1 MTVRRGISLIE
12 LLVAMVLFAIV
23 ASLAMMVFANQNRSF
38 KMESERAE
46 AALMA
51 KGTLD
56 ELTHA
61 VRMTGSN
68 LPDSTGGIRIWR
80 NGVAESTTFVMYEL
94 GGQDTLTGYTYDTI
108 TKLLHLKITDSKRFS
123 DQGFVL
129 IPLTVPPS
137 PISKNYTVPIQT
149 RMTSKCGDSLILN
162 ATPLAAVGS
171 ITTNPNTQIYN
182 IDFVTYLKRNDTLF
196 VHRNRQRSTAFA
208 VGIDTLEF
216 LYWHPEV
223 GWKPTLWTGTDPALA
238 NQFDKVNIRLVT
250 RNLTYDAKRFQQDSN
265 SRGYNFSVLET
276 EVSLRNTRLVN
287 Q

>member
-1 MTVRRGISLIE
+1 MMARRGISLIE

-68 LPDSTGGIRIWR
+68 LPDSTGGIRIW
-80 NGVAESTTFVMYEL
+80 NSLAESTTFVMNEL
-94 GGQDTLTGYTYDTI
+94 GGQDTLTGYMYDTT
-108 TKLLHLKITDSKRFS
+108 TKLLHLKITDAKRFS
-123 DQGFVL
+123 DLGFVL

-137 PISKNYTVPIQT
+137 PISKNYTVPIQK
-149 RMTSKCGDSLILN
+149 RMTSGCGDSLILD
-162 ATPLAAVGS
+162 ATPLAAVGA
-171 ITTNPNTQIYN
+171 ITTTANTPIYN
-182 IDFVTYLKRNDTLF
+182 IDFVTYQKRNDTLF
-196 VHRNRQRSTAFA
+196 IHRNRQRSTAFA

-223 GWKPTLWTGTDPALA
+223 GWKSTLWTGTDPALA
-238 NQFDKVNIRLVT
+238 KQIDKVNIRLVT
-250 RNLTYDAKRFQQDSN
+250 RNQTYDAKRFQQDSN